1 MNRHTTLTLE
11 PPVQKWLKHLPGLL
25 TSIVFGIWLA
35 YWTWVLLP
43 HVFPEMVAAPLAES
57 IPREK
62 SSQELLEEIAASP
75 WFSQVGTMPKAEPSV
90 SVNTELKL
98 VGILSSQTER
108 NTSAAK
114 KSGAHAVAL
123 VRLASGKQI
132 PLKIGQMEN
141 TPQGEIRVLDIGRD
155 SVRLRVQAEE
165 LTLKLHDKASL
176 EIPVMASASNTESRR
191 PSNPEKSLKKSQGM
205 AAAGHEAAASAKKTS
220 PLLPSNNGS
229 TPVPPQP
236 AAALQPNPTDTTSS
250 DGKYQPAESALS
262 ARRKLLNEAHI
273 KHQDEPAETSQNSDE
288 PAARPAWWQQLKQW
302 WGD

>member
-1 MNRHTTLTLE
+1 M
-11 PPVQKWLKHLPGLL
+11 QKQLKYLPSLL
-25 TSIVFGIWLA
+25 TCIVFGIWLA

-43 HVFPEMVAAPLAES
+43 HVLPEMVAAPPAET

-75 WFSQVGTMPKAEPSV
+75 WFSQVGTMPKAEPLV

-108 NTSAAK
+108 KTSAAK

-132 PLKIGQMEN
+132 QLALGQTEN

-155 SVRLRVQAEE
+155 SLRLRVQAED

-176 EIPVMASASNTESRR
+176 EIPVMAGASNTDSRT

-205 AAAGHEAAASAKKTS
+205 AAADHEAAASAKKAGT
-220 PLLPSNNGS
+220 LLPTNSATS
-229 TPVPPQP
+229 TEALPP
-236 AAALQPNPTDTTSS
+236 ASALQPTPTDTTSI

-262 ARRKLLNEAHI
+262 ARRKQLNEAHI
-273 KHQDEPAETSQNSDE
+273 KHQDEPAEPSQNSDE
-288 PAARPAWWQQLKQW
+288 PAARPAWWHQLKQW